1 MKTQRTVSISS
12 KDIERRILGEC
23 TMEFMGKK
31 LEDIIVTLPYEDGTS
46 MECGV
51 YSYFEVNNKKY
62 FALLPL
68 KGEKQLD
75 FSQNYMLYEV
85 EEDEEN
91 NPIVMYIEDD
101 IEYAIA
107 AQYFSNQ
114 LSQK

>member
-1 MKTQRTVSISS
+1 M
-12 KDIERRILGEC
+12 D
-23 TMEFMGKK
+23 FMGKQ
-31 LEDIIVTLPYEDGTS
+31 LEDIIVTLPYEDGTC

-68 KGEKQLD
+68 KEENQLD

-101 IEYAIA
+101 MEYTIA
-107 AQYFSNQ
+107 AEYFSKL
-114 LSQK
+114 LSKK